1 MGKIVKIGPQAR
13 KEMLEGVDVLANA
26 VKATLGP
33 RGRNVAIE
41 REWGHPLIT
50 KDGVTVARNI
60 VLDDR
65 MQNMGAQLVRSVAAA
80 ANASAGDGT
89 TTATVLAQAIYGQ
102 GLVLIDE
109 QGLNPVL
116 VKRGIDLAITRLSAR
131 LKGLAAP
138 VTDEASMR
146 SVATISANNDV
157 VLGSKIAEA
166 IAAVGQH
173 GVISVEEATGSSTE
187 VFYSEGLR
195 LDKGWASEHFVT
207 NPAKFTAE
215 FDDCLIIPF
224 DGAIKSINDA
234 VDILGQIVKQARPV
248 LFIVKQIT
256 DEALAQIV
264 YNKVQ
269 GNLRIVV
276 IRAPAFGDARR
287 AFLEDIAVI
296 SGGKIY
302 CDDDGIGLKE
312 AQISE
317 LGSARRIV
325 VSQNSTMIIEGGAN
339 PNDIARKVD
348 EITHQMNAGGQHDY
362 QIEILKNRL
371 ARITGAAA
379 IFKVGGKSEAEM
391 RERKDRVEDA
401 INAVRSALEEG
412 VVPGGGSSL
421 IHALPVLEEIDLQ
434 TLLKEEIAGINIV
447 REAVKAPFSQILQNA
462 GVSNS
467 DIGEYILRII
477 ASNTPSGYDA
487 LRLEYVDN
495 MLSSGIMDPC
505 KVVRSALEHAA
516 SASGTLLTTEVAIHE
531 SDLNKEGN
539 VA

>member
-13 KEMLEGVDVLANA
+13 KEMLAGVDILANA

-41 REWGHPLIT
+41 RDWGHPLIT

-80 ANASAGDGT
+80 ANTSAGDGT

-102 GLVLIDE
+102 GLILIDQ

-116 VKRGIDLAITRLSAR
+116 VKRGIDLAVAKLSAR

-138 VTDEASMR
+138 VKDETSMR
-146 SVATISANNDV
+146 SVATISANNDT
-157 VLGSKIAEA
+157 VLGQKIAEA

-207 NPAKFTAE
+207 NASKFTAE
-215 FDDCLIIPF
+215 LDDCLILPF
-224 DGAIKSINDA
+224 DGAIASIHDA
-234 VDILGQIVKQARPV
+234 AGILGQISKQSKPV

-269 GNLRIVV
+269 GNLRIAV
-276 IRAPAFGDARR
+276 IRSPGFGDARR
-287 AFLEDIAVI
+287 AFLEDIAIVA
-296 SGGKIY
+296 GGKMY
-302 CDDDGIGLKE
+302 CDNDGIGLKE
-312 AQISE
+312 AEVSE
-317 LGSARRIV
+317 LGVARRVI
-325 VSQNSTMIIEGGAN
+325 VSQNSTMIIEGGADQK
-339 PNDIARKVD
+339 DIEARVG
-348 EITHQMNAGGQHDY
+348 EINQQIGAGGQHDY

-412 VVPGGGSSL
+412 VVPGGGSSF
-421 IHALPVLEEIDLQ
+421 IHALPVLDEIDTQ
-434 TLLKEEIAGINIV
+434 LLLPEEIAGINIV
-447 REAVKAPFSQILQNA
+447 REAVKAPFCQILQNA
-462 GVSNS
+462 GVSEPLS
-467 DIGEYILRII
+467 YIERII
-477 ASNTPSGYDA
+477 SSNTPSGYDA
-487 LRLEYVDN
+487 LRLEYVED
-495 MLSSGIMDPC
+495 MLLSGIMDPC

-516 SASGTLLTTEVAIHE
+516 SASGTLLTTEVAIYE
-531 SDLNKEGN
+531 SDIIRVGVDE
-539 VA
+539 